1 MCTVI
6 NVDLIIRTLILKPI
20 LKPKLTN
27 AYILITA
34 YKLETYN
41 LQLTTYNLPQ
51 IQRQFKSEVY
61 FRFPLL

>member
-41 LQLTTYNLPQ
+41 LQLTDLQLTTNTTA
-51 IQRQFKSEVY
+51 I
-61 FRFPLL
+61 

>member
-34 YKLETYN
+34 YKLATYN
-41 LQLTTYNLPQ
+41 LQLTDLQLTTNTTA
-51 IQRQFKSEVY
+51 I
-61 FRFPLL
+61 